1 MLAACC
7 VCVVCLNTSPVG
19 SEARSVVL
27 ALASDALP
35 KGGTLSP
42 SSPASTGVRLP
53 PTNSCQPHGGRHYK
67 ARFGCYLIAHKS
79 SVCNARSYPEY
90 LPSQVASDGIRPRWG
105 HWNPMEQEVGLQ
117 PTHPIVSEGRL
128 ATDWLP
134 AKPLSADASDGC
146 VCHLTRQRL

>member
-7 VCVVCLNTSPVG
+7 MCVVCLNTSPVG

-53 PTNSCQPHGGRHYK
+53 PTTSCQPHGGRHYK

-79 SVCNARSYPEY
+79 SVCNARSYPEVPAFASGKLTVFVRDGGTGIQWSKKWAY
-90 LPSQVASDGIRPRWG
+90 SPHTQSSQRDVLLQIGYQPSPYRRTLQMAASAI
-105 HWNPMEQEVGLQ
+105 
-117 PTHPIVSEGRL
+117 
-128 ATDWLP
+128 
-134 AKPLSADASDGC
+134 
-146 VCHLTRQRL
+146 